1 MKRRTTTQKINSA
14 ITDKLLIPIRAECY
28 HKTTRQTEAID
39 NSTLV
44 ENLQFLSESGC
55 FTDCIGWTF
64 EKDFK
69 TGNYIAECSRTD
81 GNSENI
87 VTVHL
92 SAGDGRN
99 AEDIERVLKVEE
111 TEE

>member
-14 ITDKLLIPIRAECY
+14 ITNNLLIPIKAECY
-28 HKTTRQTEAID
+28 NKTTRKIETI
-39 NSTLV
+39 NSGTLA
-44 ENLQFLSESGC
+44 ENLQSLCESGVLAL
-55 FTDCIGWTF
+55 CIGWTF

-69 TGNYIAECSRTD
+69 TNGYIAECSRTD

-92 SAGDGRN
+92 SVGDGVN
-99 AEDIERVLKVEE
+99 AENIEEALKIEE